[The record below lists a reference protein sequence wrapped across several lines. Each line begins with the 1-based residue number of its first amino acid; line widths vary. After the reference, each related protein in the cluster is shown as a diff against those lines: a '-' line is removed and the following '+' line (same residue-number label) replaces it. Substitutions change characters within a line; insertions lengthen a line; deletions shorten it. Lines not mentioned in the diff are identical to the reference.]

1 MKGLA
6 IIAARGGSKR
16 IPLKNIRMFLDKP
29 ALCWSVEAAKNS
41 GCFDT
46 VMVSTDDALIADTA
60 RTCGAEVPFLRS
72 AAGSGD
78 HATLADV
85 LREVLQT
92 YAEHGQHFDIVGLFL
107 ATAFFADPA
116 MIRSACQ
123 DLEHDIA
130 DVVMPVL
137 RFPYPVQRALKK
149 GPNGFMGFM
158 HPEHALT
165 RSQDLEPGYYDSGQ
179 YYLLKTASFAQSG
192 NIITGRVK
200 GMEIPWYA
208 AVDVDEEEDWLR
220 AEQLAKAFRKQ

>member
-1 MKGLA
+1 MKALA

-16 IPLKNIRMFLDKP
+16 IPRKNIRMFLDKP
-29 ALCWSVEAAKNS
+29 ALCWPIDAAKDS

-46 VMVSTDDALIADTA
+46 VMVSTDDAIIADTA
-60 RTCGAEVPFLRS
+60 RNCGTDVPFLRS
-72 AAGSGD
+72 AEGSGD

-92 YAEHGQHFDIVGLFL
+92 YAARGEHFDIVGLFL

-116 MIRSACQ
+116 MIRSACR
-123 DLEHDIA
+123 DLEQDVA

-149 GPNGFMGFM
+149 DHAGFMGFM

-165 RSQDLEPGYYDSGQ
+165 RSQDLEQGYYDSGQ

-192 NIITGRVK
+192 NIIAGRVK
-200 GMEIPWYA
+200 GLEIPWYS

-220 AEQLAKAFRKQ
+220 AEQLAKAFRKR

>member
-1 MKGLA
+1 MKALA

-16 IPLKNIRMFLDKP
+16 IPRKNIRMFLDKP
-29 ALCWSVEAAKNS
+29 ALCWPIDAAKDS

-46 VMVSTDDALIADTA
+46 VMVSTDDAIIADTA
-60 RTCGAEVPFLRS
+60 RNCGADVPFLRS
-72 AAGSGD
+72 AACSGD

-92 YAEHGQHFDIVGLFL
+92 YAARGEHFDIVGLFL

-116 MIRSACQ
+116 MIRSACR
-123 DLEHDIA
+123 DLEQDVA

-149 GPNGFMGFM
+149 DAHGFVGFMN
-158 HPEHALT
+158 PEHALT
-165 RSQDLEPGYYDSGQ
+165 RSQDLEQGYYDSGQ

-192 NIITGRVK
+192 NIIAGRVK
-200 GMEIPWYA
+200 GLEIPWYS

-220 AEQLAKAFRKQ
+220 AEQLAKAFRKR